1 MSDSE
6 NRTSMNRL
14 MRILVHP
21 LFLLFI
27 IITLLAV
34 IIIFVLLQLIPA
46 LSVPDI
52 VNFCIIFLNL
62 IATYALTLVSL
73 RLLKIEQKRDI
84 TYAKIEQKGEWQLMA
99 NQLRERVII
108 VNKEVGKIQFHS
120 SALSITTYSIR
131 NISDHYLL
139 IISDIRQLQD
149 REPKGKK
156 ETIPEGKKLE
166 DADEEILEL
175 SEEIL
180 DKAKNARKIL
190 KIIFKNLKQGNIRQ
204 AEENFKK
211 FSKKHYDLIMHTLIS
226 YKPYNFGSEHK

>member
-1 MSDSE
+1 MSDNE

-27 IITLLAV
+27 IITLFAV

-73 RLLKIEQKRDI
+73 RLLKIEQNRDI
-84 TYAKIEQKGEWQLMA
+84 TYAKIEQKGEWQLMVK
-99 NQLRERVII
+99 QLRERVII
-108 VNKEVGKIQFHS
+108 SNKEVGKIQFHS
-120 SALSITTYSIR
+120 SALIITTYAIQNISIR
-131 NISDHYLL
+131 YLL

-149 REPKGKK
+149 REPEGEK
-156 ETIPEGKKLE
+156 ETIPESKKLE
-166 DADEEILEL
+166 YAESEIVEL

-180 DKAKNARKIL
+180 DRAENAREIL
-190 KIIFKNLKQGNIRQ
+190 KVILKNLEQGNIKQ

-211 FSKKHYDLIMHTLIS
+211 FSKKHYDLTMHALIS
-226 YKPYNFGSEHK
+226 YRPYKSNSGHK